1 MTVIFPEKLPYP
13 TTEGYAIKPGEAI
26 VRTDMEAGPARQR
39 RRYEQTPSKISVRW
53 VMNREQFSLFEAWYK
68 YYAKEGAEWFVITL
82 LGGLGLLKQEARFTQ
97 QFEAK
102 LLNGYLWEITSEL
115 EVRDRPTLSD
125 GALAILLEND
135 FDRLSSAVN
144 HLHYFV
150 HTECPQYIEDL

>member
-1 MTVIFPEKLPYP
+1 MITKESFEQLVISMK
-13 TTEGYAIKPGEAI
+13 
-26 VRTDMEAGPARQR
+26 DMEEELEIFNKSA
-39 RRYEQTPSKISVRW
+39 EKIFGEDSTCMYYNPLRIV
-53 VMNREQFSLFEAWYK
+53 QSLIINVLQNEFNET
-68 YYAKEGAEWFVITL
+68 KEGAEWFVITL

-125 GALAILLEND
+125 GALAILLDND

-150 HTECPQYIEDL
+150 HVECPQYIEDL